1 MTTWQRIT
9 GRLRWEWNV
18 AGTLGR
24 IALIAA
30 PLLLV
35 TTLLLAAV
43 VGAAYYEFV
52 TFGGPGAALEL
63 PTAARGTP
71 TPEPPPAHPERAGG
85 ITRHPATATPDE

>member
-1 MTTWQRIT
+1 M
-9 GRLRWEWNV
+9 RWEWNV

>member
-1 MTTWQRIT
+1 M
-9 GRLRWEWNV
+9 RWEWDV

-24 IALIAA
+24 VALIAA

-43 VGAAYYEFV
+43 VGTGYYEFV

-63 PTAARGTP
+63 PTAVPGTP

>member
-1 MTTWQRIT
+1 
-9 GRLRWEWNV
+9 V

-24 IALIAA
+24 VALIAA

-43 VGAAYYEFV
+43 VGTGYYEFV

-63 PTAARGTP
+63 PTAVPGTP